1 MSFLLLGLIV
11 CLAIWSAGRG
21 IITIPPGS
29 LAKLGRSA
37 GVIACFAVALL
48 FGLRGHVEISA
59 LALGLAWWL
68 NGGRGL
74 PDLGGF
80 SGLSGNRFAG
90 FKGLGGAGGAAVS
103 TLRSAMIEM
112 RIDHATGS
120 MRGTVLAGGF
130 TGRELELMTQNELST
145 LMAECGKLDAEGAG
159 LLQAYLDRRF
169 AGRREDAYADADPGP
184 ARRRPGAMT
193 AEEAYQVLGL
203 APGAPDEAVRRAYR
217 DLMKRLHPDQG
228 GSTYLA
234 ARVNQA
240 RDVLL
245 NRHR

>member
-1 MSFLLLGLIV
+1 MIPFLIG
-11 CLAIWSAGRG
+11 LAICLVIWAAGRG
-21 IITIPPGS
+21 VISIPPGS
-29 LAKLGRSA
+29 IARLARKSS
-37 GVIACFAVALL
+37 VIACILIAIL
-48 FGLRGHVEISA
+48 FGLRGHLEISA
-59 LALGLAWWL
+59 LALGFAWWL
-68 NGGRGL
+68 NGT
-74 PDLGGF
+74 GGF
-80 SGLSGNRFAG
+80 PSLRFGGRTFGGFGGSAAG
-90 FKGLGGAGGAAVS
+90 AVS
-103 TLRSAMIEM
+103 TLRTAMIEM

-120 MRGTVLAGGF
+120 MRGTVLAGTF
-130 TGRELELMTQNELST
+130 VGRELELMTRPELSA
-145 LMAECGKLDAEGAG
+145 LAGECAKLDAEGAR

-193 AEEAYQVLGL
+193 AEEAYEILGL
-203 APGAPDEAVRRAYR
+203 TPGAPDEAVRRAYK

>member
-1 MSFLLLGLIV
+1 MNPFFLLGLAV
-11 CLAIWSAGRG
+11 CLLIWSAGRG
-21 IITIPPGS
+21 IVRIPPGS
-29 LAKLGRSA
+29 LAKLARKS
-37 GVIACFAVALL
+37 GVIACIGIALL
-48 FGLRGHVEISA
+48 LGLRGNLEFAA
-59 LALGLAWWL
+59 LALGFAWWL
-68 NGGRGL
+68 NGTGPFPQLRFGGRSFGK
-74 PDLGGF
+74 PGGM
-80 SGLSGNRFAG
+80 
-90 FKGLGGAGGAAVS
+90 AGGGVS
-103 TLRSAMIEM
+103 TLRTAMIEM
-112 RIDHATGS
+112 RIDHVTGA
-120 MRGTVLAGGF
+120 MHGTVLAGTF
-130 TGRELELMTQNELST
+130 MGRELDPMTEAELSA
-145 LMAECGKLDAEGAG
+145 LGSECTRLDAEGAR

-193 AEEAYQVLGL
+193 AEEAYEILGL

-217 DLMKRLHPDQG
+217 DLMKKLHPDQG

>member
-1 MSFLLLGLIV
+1 MMIPFLIGLVI
-11 CLAIWSAGRG
+11 CLVIWGAGRG
-21 IITIPPGS
+21 VIQIRPGS
-29 LAKLGRSA
+29 LAKLARKSS
-37 GVIACFAVALL
+37 VIGCVLIAIL
-48 FGLRGHVEISA
+48 FGLRGHLEISG

-68 NGGRGL
+68 NGAGTFPSLRFGRG
-74 PDLGGF
+74 
-80 SGLSGNRFAG
+80 SSA
-90 FKGLGGAGGAAVS
+90 GLGGTTAGAVS
-103 TLRSAMIEM
+103 TLRTAMIEM
-112 RIDHATGS
+112 RIDHATGK

-130 TGRELELMTQNELST
+130 VGRELELMTKAELA
-145 LMAECGKLDAEGAG
+145 LLEGECAKLDAEGSR

-193 AEEAYQVLGL
+193 AEEAYEVLGL
-203 APGAPDEAVRRAYR
+203 APGAPDEAIRRAYK

>member
-1 MSFLLLGLIV
+1 MIPFLIG
-11 CLAIWSAGRG
+11 LAICLVIWGAGRG
-21 IITIPPGS
+21 WITIAPGS
-29 LAKLGRSA
+29 LARLARKS
-37 GVIACFAVALL
+37 GVLACVLMAILL
-48 FGLRGHVEISA
+48 VLRGNLEISV

-68 NGGRGL
+68 NGAAGLARLRFGGRGSGRRRE
-74 PDLGGF
+74 PDAA
-80 SGLSGNRFAG
+80 AG
-90 FKGLGGAGGAAVS
+90 AVS
-103 TLRSAMIEM
+103 TLRTAMIEM
-112 RIDHATGS
+112 RIDHATGR
-120 MRGTVLAGGF
+120 MRGTVLAGRF
-130 TGRELELMTQNELST
+130 VGRELELMTKAELAS
-145 LMAECGKLDAEGAG
+145 LAGECASLDAEGAR

-184 ARRRPGAMT
+184 ARRRPSAMT
-193 AEEAYQVLGL
+193 AEEAYEVLGL
-203 APGAPDEAVRRAYR
+203 APGAPDEAVRRAYK

>member
-1 MSFLLLGLIV
+1 MPYFLFGLAICLMIWAAGRGLIKIAPGSLSHLARKSGVLGCIVLACLLGL
-11 CLAIWSAGRG
+11 RG
-21 IITIPPGS
+21 QFE
-29 LAKLGRSA
+29 
-37 GVIACFAVALL
+37 IA
-48 FGLRGHVEISA
+48 A

-68 NGGRGL
+68 NGTGPFPTPRFGARNA
-74 PDLGGF
+74 GGF
-80 SGLSGNRFAG
+80 GQSATG
-90 FKGLGGAGGAAVS
+90 AVS
-103 TLRSAMIEM
+103 ILRTAMIEM

-120 MRGTVLAGGF
+120 MRGTVLAGSF
-130 TGRELELMTQNELST
+130 SGRELEPMTQSELTALSD
-145 LMAECGKLDAEGAG
+145 ECAKLDAEGAK

-169 AGRREDAYADADPGP
+169 SRRREDAYADADPGP
-184 ARRRPGAMT
+184 TRRRAGAMT

-203 APGAPDEAVRRAYR
+203 SPGAPDEAVRRAYR
-217 DLMKRLHPDQG
+217 DLMKKLHPDQG

>member
-1 MSFLLLGLIV
+1 MNFLLLGLIV
-11 CLAIWSAGRG
+11 CLVIWSAGRG

-29 LAKLGRSA
+29 LTRLARKSSVIGCLG
-37 GVIACFAVALL
+37 IALL
-48 FGLRGHVEISA
+48 FGLRGQIEISA

-68 NGGRGL
+68 NGTGPFPSLRFGAQKFGSF
-74 PDLGGF
+74 GG
-80 SGLSGNRFAG
+80 SAAG
-90 FKGLGGAGGAAVS
+90 AVS
-103 TLRSAMIEM
+103 TLRTAMIEM
-112 RIDHATGS
+112 RIDHATGA
-120 MRGTVLAGGF
+120 MRGTVLAGAF
-130 TGRELELMTQNELST
+130 TGRELELMTQNELSA
-145 LMAECGKLDAEGAG
+145 LMTECGKLDAEGAG

-193 AEEAYQVLGL
+193 AEEAYEVLGL
-203 APGAPDEAVRRAYR
+203 APGAPNEAVRRAYR
-217 DLMKRLHPDQG
+217 DLMKKLHPDQG

>member
-1 MSFLLLGLIV
+1 MIPFLFGLAI
-11 CLAIWSAGRG
+11 CLVIWSAGRG
-21 IITIPPGS
+21 IIRIPPGS
-29 LAKLGRSA
+29 LVKLARKSS
-37 GVIACFAVALL
+37 VIACLGVALL
-48 FGLRGHVEISA
+48 FALRGHLEISA
-59 LALGLAWWL
+59 LALGFAWWL
-68 NGGRGL
+68 NGTGAFPL
-74 PDLGGF
+74 PFGTRKFGGF
-80 SGLSGNRFAG
+80 QGSAAG
-90 FKGLGGAGGAAVS
+90 AVS
-103 TLRSAMIEM
+103 TLRTAMIEM

-130 TGRELELMTQNELST
+130 AGRELELMDQAELSA
-145 LMAECGKLDAEGAG
+145 LSGECSRLDAEGAR

-193 AEEAYQVLGL
+193 AEEAYEILGL
-203 APGAPDEAVRRAYR
+203 SPGAPDDAVRRAYR
-217 DLMKRLHPDQG
+217 DLMKKLHPDQG